1 MREFNSEQPTV
12 GVGGGAPA
20 VRASR
25 EQQERP
31 LHAATLESPPPPRP
45 AFDDTQLTGARTGLG
60 GPQGP
65 TSPVGALDSGTV
77 SHLPRAGS
85 GPPGPTAPA
94 GQEAG
99 K

>member
-20 VRASR
+20 GRASR

-31 LHAATLESPPPPRP
+31 LHAATLESPPPPP